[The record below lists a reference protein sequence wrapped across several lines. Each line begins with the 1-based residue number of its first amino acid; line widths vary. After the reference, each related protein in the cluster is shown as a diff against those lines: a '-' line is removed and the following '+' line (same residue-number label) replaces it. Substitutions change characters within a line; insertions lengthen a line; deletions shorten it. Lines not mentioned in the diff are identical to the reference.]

1 MNATIKT
8 QLVEATMA
16 AIKSSEERLGRKLS
30 QEEIY
35 NAIKNGI
42 EKMIAAK
49 ING

>member
-1 MNATIKT
+1 MNERIKA
-8 QLVEATMA
+8 QLIEATLA
-16 AIKSSEERLGRKLS
+16 AIKSSEEKLGRKLS

-35 NAIKNGI
+35 NAIKYGM